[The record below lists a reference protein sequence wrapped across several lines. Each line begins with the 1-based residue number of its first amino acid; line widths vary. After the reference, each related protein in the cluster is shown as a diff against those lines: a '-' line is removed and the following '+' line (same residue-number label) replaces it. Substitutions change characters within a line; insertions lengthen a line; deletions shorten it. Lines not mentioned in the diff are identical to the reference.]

1 MFSFITRAFVTFNN
15 FKPSLIFARMDMCLP
30 LDWVTICPEGQ
41 YYDSFYSRNYF
52 PSTVSY
58 IVDTVTDYLAYCN
71 RELITTVLLNAVA
84 GGKVP

>member
-1 MFSFITRAFVTFNN
+1 MY
-15 FKPSLIFARMDMCLP
+15 LP

-41 YYDSFYSRNYF
+41 YYDSFYNRNYF

-58 IVDTVTDYLAYCN
+58 IVDTLTDYPAYCN

-84 GGKVP
+84 GGRCLRVVGMQCSVQASFKGRRVGYRCWQA